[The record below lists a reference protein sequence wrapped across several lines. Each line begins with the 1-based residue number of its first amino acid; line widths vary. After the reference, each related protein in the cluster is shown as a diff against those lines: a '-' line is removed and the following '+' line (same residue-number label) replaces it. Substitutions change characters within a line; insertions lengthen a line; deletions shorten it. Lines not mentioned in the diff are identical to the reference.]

1 MLKWL
6 FNLGKKDVE
15 KKQEQEIESLKKKA
29 LENFKKGMDDI
40 IGYKSF
46 KEHYKN
52 TDKTDIEDLKRNALN
67 TFLTIAN
74 RLEKNILKGKIVKSN
89 LKIIGY
95 FHDYKKNKKVKKIL
109 DELQEKGMITL
120 EELEI
125 LKEEFKKS
133 NEEFWEKEIK

>member
-15 KKQEQEIESLKKKA
+15 KKQEIESLKKKA

-40 IGYKSF
+40 IGDKSF

-52 TDKTDIEDLKRNALN
+52 IDKTDIEDLKRNALN

-109 DELQEKGMITL
+109 DELQEKRMITL

>member
-15 KKQEQEIESLKKKA
+15 KKQEIESLKKKA

-40 IGYKSF
+40 IGDKSF

-74 RLEKNILKGKIVKSN
+74 RLEKNILKEKIVKSN

>member
-15 KKQEQEIESLKKKA
+15 KKQEIESLKKKA

-40 IGYKSF
+40 IGDKSF

-52 TDKTDIEDLKRNALN
+52 TDKIDIEDLKRNALN

-74 RLEKNILKGKIVKSN
+74 RLEKNILKRKIVKSN

>member
-15 KKQEQEIESLKKKA
+15 KKQEIENLKKKA

-40 IGYKSF
+40 IGDESF

-52 TDKTDIEDLKRNALN
+52 TDKTDIEDLKRNTLN

-133 NEEFWEKEIK
+133 NEEFWEKK

>member
-15 KKQEQEIESLKKKA
+15 KKQEIENLKKKA

-40 IGYKSF
+40 IGDKSF

-52 TDKTDIEDLKRNALN
+52 TDKTDIEDLKRNTLN

>member
-15 KKQEQEIESLKKKA
+15 KKQEIENLKKKA

-40 IGYKSF
+40 IGDKSF
-46 KEHYKN
+46 KENYKN
-52 TDKTDIEDLKRNALN
+52 TDKTDIEDLKRNTLN

-133 NEEFWEKEIK
+133 NEEFWEKK

>member
-15 KKQEQEIESLKKKA
+15 KKQEIENLKKKA

-40 IGYKSF
+40 IGDKSF

-52 TDKTDIEDLKRNALN
+52 TDKTDIEDLKRNTLN

-74 RLEKNILKGKIVKSN
+74 RLEKNILKGEIVKSN

-133 NEEFWEKEIK
+133 NEEFWEKK

>member
-6 FNLGKKDVE
+6 FNFGKKDVE
-15 KKQEQEIESLKKKA
+15 KKQEIENLKKKA

-40 IGYKSF
+40 IGDKSF

-52 TDKTDIEDLKRNALN
+52 TDKTDIEDLKRNTLN

-133 NEEFWEKEIK
+133 NEEFWEKK

>member
-15 KKQEQEIESLKKKA
+15 KKQEIENLKKKA

-40 IGYKSF
+40 IGDKSF

-52 TDKTDIEDLKRNALN
+52 TDKTDIEDLKRNTLN

-74 RLEKNILKGKIVKSN
+74 RLEKNILKEKIVKSN

-133 NEEFWEKEIK
+133 NEEFWEKK